1 LSLIE
6 RCQKKNSAG
15 EKIECKISVS
25 ILNVKKRLREKRK
38 EKRGE
43 GMNILDR
50 KHFSF
55 IPTESCIMTDW

>member
-1 LSLIE
+1 
-6 RCQKKNSAG
+6 
-15 EKIECKISVS
+15 VS